1 MSILVV
7 NPAAVGDWSNNHD
20 NTATA
25 LKGVVNGALG
35 NANLS
40 DSHGVI
46 SQPLLTAQNAAE
58 AARADALRSVHT
70 ASSTMADLLNKA
82 KKAYEDG
89 DAAGAQKLKAEAA
102 KLDQTRGDGR
112 ALSSATSP
120 MAAGA
125 QGGGA
130 QQASQMMG
138 QFSQMAGQVMQ
149 SATQPIQGIAQ
160 NLGQI
165 PQQVMQSMQGLT
177 QGAGHGDGAGGG
189 GASASH
195 GSGGRAAER
204 AGKERDNAPAQ
215 SGAGAGPGAREK
227 APVDS
232 VMSRERMRETQG
244 LPPQDLERHGHNR
257 DVDY

>member
-25 LKGVVNGALG
+25 IKGVVNAALG
-35 NANLS
+35 NPNLS
-40 DSHGVI
+40 NSHGVI

-58 AARADALRSVHT
+58 TARADALRSVHT
-70 ASSTMADLLNKA
+70 ASSTIADLLNKA

-89 DAAGAQKLKAEAA
+89 DAAGAEKLKAQAA
-102 KLDQTRGDGR
+102 KLDQTRGDGS

-125 QGGGA
+125 QGGSA
-130 QQASQMMG
+130 EQASQMVG
-138 QFSQMAGQVMQ
+138 QFSQMAVQVMQ
-149 SATQPIQGIAQ
+149 SATQPIQSVAQ
-160 NLGQI
+160 SLGQI

-177 QGAGHGDGAGGG
+177 QVAGRGAGAGG
-189 GASASH
+189 GASASR
-195 GSGGRAAER
+195 GSGGTAPER

-215 SGAGAGPGAREK
+215 SGAGAGPGDREK
-227 APVDS
+227 APIDS

-244 LPPQDLERHGHNR
+244 LPPQHLERHGHNR